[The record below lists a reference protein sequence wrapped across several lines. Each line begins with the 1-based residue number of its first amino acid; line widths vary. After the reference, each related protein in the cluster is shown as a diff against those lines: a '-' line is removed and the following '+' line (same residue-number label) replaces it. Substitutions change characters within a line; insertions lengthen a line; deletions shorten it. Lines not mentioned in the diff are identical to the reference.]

1 MSVSAFLFPI
11 LAAGAELMATG
22 LAGEFAKSTGKA
34 AFEKLKDLL
43 RKDHGVDSIDLIDQ
57 VVEKPAYGD
66 AIKSDL
72 DQIDLTNAAEIR
84 ELANTLLN
92 AIEAL
97 QRDTRPNAAI
107 DVDEIRAAGDQ
118 VFRNVEGIRANKII
132 SDGTQTFEGIM
143 RGKG

>member
-34 AFEKLKDLL
+34 AFEKLKDVL
-43 RKDHGVDSIDLIDQ
+43 RRDHGVDSIDLIDQ
-57 VVEKPAYGD
+57 VAEKPAYGD
-66 AIKSDL
+66 VIKSDL
-72 DQIDLTNAAEIR
+72 DQIDLTHAAELH
-84 ELANTLLN
+84 ELADTLLT

-97 QRDTRPNAAI
+97 PRDTRPNVAI

-118 VFRNVEGIRANKII
+118 VFRNVEGIHANKII
-132 SDGTQTFEGIM
+132 SEGDQTFEGIT

>member
-11 LAAGAELMATG
+11 LATGAELMATG

-34 AFEKLKDLL
+34 AFEKLKDVLG
-43 RKDHGVDSIDLIDQ
+43 KDHGVDSIDLIDQ
-57 VVEKPAYGD
+57 VAEKPAYGD

-72 DQIDLTNAAEIR
+72 DQIDLTHAPEIQ
-84 ELANTLLN
+84 ELANTLLT

-97 QRDTRPNAAI
+97 SRDTRPSMAI

-118 VFRNVEGIRANKII
+118 VFRNVEGIRANKIF
-132 SDGTQTFEGIM
+132 SDGTQTFEGIT

>member
-34 AFEKLKDLL
+34 AFEKLKDVL
-43 RKDHGVDSIDLIDQ
+43 RKDHGVNSIDLIDQ
-57 VVEKPAYGD
+57 VAEKSAYGD

-92 AIEAL
+92 AIEGMP
-97 QRDTRPNAAI
+97 RDTRPAVAI

-118 VFRNVEGIRANKII
+118 VFRNVEGVRATKIFAE
-132 SDGTQTFEGIM
+132 GTQTFEGIT

>member
-34 AFEKLKDLL
+34 AFEKLKDVL
-43 RKDHGVDSIDLIDQ
+43 RRDHGVDSIDLIDQ
-57 VVEKPAYGD
+57 VAEEPANVD

-72 DQIDLTNAAEIR
+72 DQIDLTHAADLHT
-84 ELANTLLN
+84 LANTLLT
-92 AIEAL
+92 AIE
-97 QRDTRPNAAI
+97 RDTRPAVAI

-118 VFRNVEGIRANKII
+118 VFRNVEGIHANKII
-132 SDGTQTFEGIM
+132 SDGTQTFEGIT

>member
-11 LAAGAELMATG
+11 LAADAELMATG

-34 AFEKLKDLL
+34 AFEKLKNVL

-57 VVEKPAYGD
+57 VAEKPAYGD

-72 DQIDLTNAAEIR
+72 DQIDLTNASELH

-97 QRDTRPNAAI
+97 PCDTRPAVAI

-132 SDGTQTFEGIM
+132 SDGAQTFEGIT

>member
-11 LAAGAELMATG
+11 LAADAELMATE

-34 AFEKLKDLL
+34 AFEKLKDVL

-57 VVEKPAYGD
+57 VAEKPAYGD

-72 DQIDLTNAAEIR
+72 DQIDLTNASELH

-97 QRDTRPNAAI
+97 PCDT
-107 DVDEIRAAGDQ
+107 
-118 VFRNVEGIRANKII
+118 
-132 SDGTQTFEGIM
+132 
-143 RGKG
+143 